1 MLTHRQI
8 MWEESWINL
17 MMKMRD
23 MPYYHYKAKADRK
36 VSQQERDAIPGDA
49 DTLIRKFGKYASK

>member
-1 MLTHRQI
+1 

-36 VSQQERDAIPGDA
+36 VSPQERDAIPGDV